1 MPEEEVKVSSSDGVV
16 CFCAL
21 NTEGYR
27 LSDIAI
33 YPMNMPGSR
42 RKYIFL
48 SDFKVMGGIMFRKI
62 SAGFEI
68 SNEKV
73 NPIYLTPLD
82 VVR

>member
-1 MPEEEVKVSSSDGVV
+1 MPEEEVKVSSSDGIV

-48 SDFKVMGGIMFRKI
+48 SDFKVMGELC
-62 SAGFEI
+62 S
-68 SNEKV
+68 EK
-73 NPIYLTPLD
+73 YLPDLKFQM
-82 VVR
+82 RR